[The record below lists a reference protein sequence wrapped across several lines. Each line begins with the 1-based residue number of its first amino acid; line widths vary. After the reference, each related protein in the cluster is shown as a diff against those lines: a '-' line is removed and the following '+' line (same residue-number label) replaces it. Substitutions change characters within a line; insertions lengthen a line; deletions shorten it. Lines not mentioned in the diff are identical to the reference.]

1 MNKYILSLTAAAV
14 LASSLSY
21 ADSSLGGTMQQTGTA
36 STTVPTTTTTTS
48 TTPESTQSIVQLKK
62 SDGTTINATVSS
74 HDLNASNMGNT
85 LTVITVTPIAPST
98 TSTSTTTPTEPS
110 DSPLTQ

>member
-1 MNKYILSLTAAAV
+1 MNNYILSLTAVAV
-14 LASSLSY
+14 LCSPLAY
-21 ADSSLGGTMQQTGTA
+21 ADTTLGGTMQQTGTVP
-36 STTVPTTTTTTS
+36 TTMPTTTTITTA

-62 SDGTTINATVSS
+62 SDGTIINATVSA

-98 TSTSTTTPTEPS
+98 TSTSTTTPNTPMS
-110 DSPLTQ
+110 Q